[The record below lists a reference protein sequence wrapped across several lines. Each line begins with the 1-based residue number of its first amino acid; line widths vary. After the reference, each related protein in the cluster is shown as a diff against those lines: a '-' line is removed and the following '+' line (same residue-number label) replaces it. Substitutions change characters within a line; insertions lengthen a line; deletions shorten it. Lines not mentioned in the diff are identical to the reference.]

1 MAQAAA
7 HGLANAGLTVSSLS
21 TGILIVLVF
30 GAASDYALLLVHRY
44 REELQHGGTAED
56 AMAAAMRHTLPTLLA
71 SAGTVICAMICLL
84 AAQSASLH
92 GLGPVGALGII
103 SALLAQTTFLPAL
116 LLVLGRAAFW
126 PRIRVPATPGAR
138 SPAVVGR
145 GPPRGAPPGPG
156 RDRGRAAARRGLRR
170 ARVLR
175 TDNSPLGDVKGHPG
189 SVAGAYLL
197 EDHFPPGIIDP
208 ITILAPAS
216 QARAAAAT
224 ARSMPDI
231 GMVLPAAPLGNYKAY
246 SVVLSAPPYGPT
258 RTATV
263 AALRQRLDRDAPGA
277 LVGSDPAV
285 QYDIAQ
291 AANRDDLVLIPLV
304 LVVTLVMIALLLQ
317 AIVAPLVLVATT
329 ALSFGASFG
338 LSSLL
343 WRFGLR
349 LRRHRVQIRCTSS
362 CSWSQ
367 LGVDYNIFLTARIRE
382 ESANA
387 ASRRAPCAAQRHRRR
402 HHRRGRGARRHVPGP
417 HPAPIGDSHEVG
429 TAVAIERAARR
440 PTGANG
446 AGPRPCSHWA
456 SGPGGR
462 HAGRERGGRG
472 RPAPEGRRRGSPGNA
487 A

>member
-1 MAQAAA
+1 MLTVAAVFFVVYRSPLLWIFPLLGALGAIDVAQAAA

-21 TGILIVLVF
+21 TGILTVLVF

-116 LLVLGRAAFW
+116 LLVLGRAVFW
-126 PRIRVPATPGAR
+126 PRIPRAGHPGREESRLWSA
-138 SPAVVGR
+138 VGR
-145 GPPRGAPPGPG
+145 RM
-156 RDRGRAAARRGLRR
+156 ARHP
-170 ARVLR
+170 ARVAIAAVLLLGVACAGLASLR

-231 GMVLPAAPLGNYKAY
+231 SMVLPAAPVGNYKAY

-258 RTATV
+258 GTATV

-277 LVGSDPAV
+277 LVGGDPAV
-285 QYDIAQ
+285 QYDIAR

-343 WRFGLR
+343 WRFGLGYGGIES
-349 LRRHRVQIRCTSS
+349 QIPLYIFVFLVA
-362 CSWSQ
+362 

-382 ESANA
+382 ESA
-387 ASRRAPCAAQRHRRR
+387 
-402 HHRRGRGARRHVPGP
+402 
-417 HPAPIGDSHEVG
+417 
-429 TAVAIERAARR
+429 
-440 PTGANG
+440 
-446 AGPRPCSHWA
+446 
-456 SGPGGR
+456 
-462 HAGRERGGRG
+462 ERGI
-472 RPAPEGRRRGSPGNA
+472 
-487 A
+487 